1 MSRRFAVTGS
11 SGFIARH
18 LIPRLTG
25 PSVRGLDLRP
35 CEADFGNRYQHTI
48 GDVRDSDA
56 VTEFVRGVDTLVHL
70 AAEHQDFGVSDE
82 QFFDVNV
89 RGMSVLLSACG
100 EAGIKEFV
108 FFSSVAVYGARDE
121 PTHEQMTPSPNGPY
135 GSSKLEAEWRLL
147 EWAEEASGR
156 KALIVRPTVVYGEY
170 NYANMY
176 RLMSAI
182 RRRRYVQVGPGTNR
196 KSIAYVGNVAAAVSF
211 LLDRARPGAEVFNL
225 ADEPAMTSRAIA
237 EHLAQELGV
246 GLPALSVPEFVALP
260 LAMPLDWLASIS
272 GKNLPVTSS
281 RIRKYLTDTEH
292 QARAL
297 RAAGFQPPVA
307 PEEGMARTVR
317 WFQREA

>member
-1 MSRRFAVTGS
+1 
-11 SGFIARH
+11 
-18 LIPRLTG
+18 
-25 PSVRGLDLRP
+25 
-35 CEADFGNRYQHTI
+35 
-48 GDVRDSDA
+48 
-56 VTEFVRGVDTLVHL
+56 
-70 AAEHQDFGVSDE
+70 
-82 QFFDVNV
+82 
-89 RGMSVLLSACG
+89 
-100 EAGIKEFV
+100 
-108 FFSSVAVYGARDE
+108 
-121 PTHEQMTPSPNGPY
+121 
-135 GSSKLEAEWRLL
+135 
-147 EWAEEASGR
+147 
-156 KALIVRPTVVYGEY
+156 
-170 NYANMY
+170 MY

-260 LAMPLDWLASIS
+260 LAMPLDWFASIS
-272 GKNLPVTSS
+272 GKNLPITSS

-307 PEEGMARTVR
+307 PEEGLARTVR